1 MGSSSSSDPDADVDE
16 ASLRAEIAFPDTL
29 DHKEIVLRSSS
40 ENAMGQERKDE
51 WAFTF
56 DRVRPLALP
65 GFLCC

>member
-1 MGSSSSSDPDADVDE
+1 MSPDPDANDDDE
-16 ASLRAEIAFPDTL
+16 LRESLKAEIAFPDAL

-56 DRVRPLALP
+56 DRVRRC
-65 GFLCC
+65 FSR